1 MYAELRNRVTLE
13 TLMKS
18 SMLQIST
25 HITIRVMKQHVL
37 RKIMDVN
44 ERERL
49 SNITV
54 RHKPMHNGTCLM
66 RHTKGPWKCV
76 GLYKM
81 SEYPSLK

>member
-1 MYAELRNRVTLE
+1 MYAERRNRVTLE

-25 HITIRVMKQHVL
+25 HITIRVKKQHAL
-37 RKIMDVN
+37 RKIMDIH

-54 RHKPMHNGTCLM
+54 RHKHMHSGTCLM
-66 RHTKGPWKCV
+66 RYTKGPWKCV